1 MRLTS
6 NKELDKMIKD
16 CETSEE
22 LHRLQSL
29 FTNEIIGRI
38 TDEQALKILRA
49 EEELR
54 KLEIQKAREARN
66 A

>member
-6 NKELDKMIKD
+6 NKELDKMIKE
-16 CETSEE
+16 CKTSEE

-38 TDEQALKILRA
+38 TDEQALKICRA
-49 EEELR
+49 EDELE
-54 KLEIQKAREARN
+54 KLEKQKVQEVRN